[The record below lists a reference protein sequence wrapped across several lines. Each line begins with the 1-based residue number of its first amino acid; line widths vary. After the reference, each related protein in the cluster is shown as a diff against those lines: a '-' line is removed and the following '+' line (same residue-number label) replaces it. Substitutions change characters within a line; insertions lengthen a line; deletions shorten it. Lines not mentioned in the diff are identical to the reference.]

1 VGIEGKISV
10 PPRGRK
16 VASAGRAILFAAGVV
31 TAVGAKAAPPDEDQP
46 ADVIVN
52 GARGSVVADIQP
64 VATFDKTLIESI
76 GAPSMGDLLRILEP
90 MTRSADG
97 KPPIFL
103 LNGQRTTGYEE
114 IGSLPPEAVEKFE
127 LLPEQA
133 ALRFGYPPTQRV
145 LNVITKARFRTVE
158 AKVNGGLSTE
168 GGGGSR
174 GANLALTRIARPR
187 RLTLTGEYRHA
198 DPLRQSRRHI
208 LPDPANLYDAIGNV
222 VSATGGEIDPAL
234 SAAVGHPVSI
244 AAVPTDPSSRGQ
256 LSAYLAGA
264 DHPRVFDLGRYRTLV
279 SRTDAFKGSGV
290 LTTPIGNTVSGS
302 FSLSGERSVDNSLQG
317 LPAVPIL
324 VPASNPH
331 SPFARDVLLY
341 RYVGNDPKRARSVT
355 TTLNAGGTLRGNL
368 GLWYWDLTAT
378 FDSKDVRAH
387 DEIGLDVAAID
398 QAVANGADPFGTLT
412 AGRLTE
418 QAHSISRKGE
428 VKAVATG
435 VVVALPAGEVR
446 ATATAM
452 ANRATIHT
460 VARSYV
466 DTDIAIGSTLAE
478 GGASIDV
485 PLTSRDH
492 HILPFMG
499 EVSANLSG
507 TVRHVE
513 GFGTLT
519 DANYGLTWA
528 PLKGLQW
535 IASVKKTETAPDMEK
550 RSLPRTQSFNTPYFD
565 FLTGQSVFVTVISGG
580 NPDLLAE
587 HKTVRSFSMNLKP
600 WDKRQLTLSVN
611 YNDTIT
617 RDATGQLNIAT
628 AAGEAAF
635 PDQFVRDANGRLTT
649 IFIQPVNFYRQ
660 HRRTLDMQLMD
671 SGQLGKAPPQPK
683 PGAPPHQRI
692 FGYVGAGA
700 YLTLSDQ
707 LQLRPGQPRLNLL
720 DGQTINGVGEMPT
733 VLYGWGGLNYM
744 GIGTNVNAQWFSPM
758 HVRQGT
764 PQTDLDFASR
774 FTLAISL
781 FTTVHHWTP
790 KVKWTKGMQVTLD
803 VNNVLNARWRVR
815 DATGATPFA
824 FQAANFDALGRTVKL
839 TLRKLF

>member
-1 VGIEGKISV
+1 MSV
-10 PPRGRK
+10 PQRVRR
-16 VASAGRAILFAAGVV
+16 VASAGRAILFATCIAGSP
-31 TAVGAKAAPPDEDQP
+31 GAQAAPPDENG
-46 ADVIVN
+46 ADEVVVN

-64 VATFDKTLIESI
+64 VATFDSKFVESL

-103 LNGQRTTGYEE
+103 LNGQRTSGYEE
-114 IGSLPPEAVEKFE
+114 IGSLPPEAIEKFE

-158 AKVNGGLSTE
+158 VKANGGTSTE

-174 GANLALTRIARPR
+174 GTNLALTRIARPR
-187 RLTLTGEYRHA
+187 RLTLTGEYRHS
-198 DPLRQSRRHI
+198 DPLRQSRRHV
-208 LPDPANLYDAIGNV
+208 LPDPANLYDPIGNV
-222 VSATGGEIDPAL
+222 AGAAGGEIDPAL
-234 SAAVGHPVSI
+234 SAAAGHPVAI
-244 AAVPTDPSSRGQ
+244 AAVPADPTSRDQ

-279 SRTDAFKGSGV
+279 SRTDAFKGSAV
-290 LTTPIGNTVSGS
+290 LATPIGKTVSGS
-302 FSLSGERSVDNSLQG
+302 FSLSGERSTDHSLQG

-331 SPFARDVLLY
+331 SPFSRDVLLY
-341 RYVGNDPKRARSVT
+341 RYIGDDPKHARSVT
-355 TTLNAGGTLRGNL
+355 TTINAGGALRGNL
-368 GLWYWDLTAT
+368 GGWYWDLTAT
-378 FDSKDVRAH
+378 LFSKDVSAH
-387 DEIGLDVAAID
+387 DEVGLDVAAIGR
-398 QAVANGADPFGTLT
+398 AVADGADPFGPLT
-412 AGRLTE
+412 AGRLT
-418 QAHSISRKGE
+418 QQSHSISRKGE

-435 VVVALPAGEVR
+435 VVVELPAGEVR

-452 ANRATIHT
+452 ANRATSHT
-460 VARSYV
+460 IARSYV
-466 DTDIAIGSTLAE
+466 DTDIAIASTLAE

-485 PLTSRDH
+485 PLASREH
-492 HILPFMG
+492 HSLPFMG
-499 EVSANLSG
+499 EISANLSG

-519 DANYGLTWA
+519 DTNYGLTWA

-535 IASVKKTETAPDMEK
+535 IASVKRTQTAPDMEK

-565 FLTGQSVFVTVISGG
+565 FLTGQSVFVTLISGG

-587 HKTVRSFSMNLKP
+587 HKIVRSLAMNLQP
-600 WDKRQLTLSVN
+600 WAKRQLTLSVD
-611 YNDTIT
+611 YHDTIT
-617 RDATGQLNIAT
+617 RNVTGQLNIAT

-635 PDQFVRDANGRLTT
+635 PDQFVRDANGHLTT
-649 IFIQPVNFYRQ
+649 VFIQPVNFYRQ
-660 HRRTLDMQLMD
+660 HQRAFDFQLMEQ
-671 SGQLGKAPPQPK
+671 GQLGKASPPK
-683 PGAPPHQRI
+683 PGVPPRQRPYA
-692 FGYVGAGA
+692 YVGVGA
-700 YLTLSDQ
+700 WHVLSDE
-707 LQLRPGQPRLNLL
+707 LQLRAGQPRLDLL
-720 DGQTINGVGEMPT
+720 GGQTINGVGETPT

-744 GIGTNVNAQWFSPM
+744 GIGGNLNAQWFSPM

-774 FTLAISL
+774 FTLAVSL

-790 KVKWTKGMQVTLD
+790 EVKWTKGMQVTFD
-803 VNNVLNARWRVR
+803 VTNLLNAKWRVR
-815 DATGATPFA
+815 DATGATPYA
-824 FQAANFDALGRTVKL
+824 FQPANFDALGRTVKL